1 MAQNLDSDP
10 LTLQHGDA
18 LEIDDWEGALQA
30 AGIDRYADVD
40 GVAWCREPERVAR
53 RDGPSGPIDV
63 HAGVLDADPLVLVL
77 VALARDD
84 DGDVTESMLC
94 GRPVA
99 HPEGPLVGRNGVLT
113 EAEFDRA
120 VETFADAI
128 RSRGDDVDVA

>member
-1 MAQNLDSDP
+1 MAQNLDRDP
-10 LTLQHGDA
+10 HAPQHSDA

-40 GVAWCREPERVAR
+40 GVAWRREPERVAR
-53 RDGPSGPIDV
+53 RDGPSGPIEV
-63 HAGVLDADPLVLVL
+63 HAGVLGADPLVLVL

-99 HPEGPLVGRNGVLT
+99 HAEGPLVGRHGVLT
-113 EAEFDRA
+113 EAEFDRT
-120 VETFADAI
+120 VDTFVDAI
-128 RSRGDDVDVA
+128 RSTRDEAGGR